1 MSILF
6 AANQL
11 TVIDAAR
18 AFLEA
23 GVSIIPLK
31 GKVCALK
38 SWAMAQQ
45 YRASLEVLDRW
56 HSDGLLDGVGVV
68 CGKVSGN
75 LVVLDFDSHEAVANF
90 QLLFPDLQDT
100 LIVSS
105 GSRRGCHFYYRVDD
119 LPASMLVKNHE
130 LRAKGMYVVAPPSV
144 HPVSGNEYLVQHQ
157 REPMRLHH
165 MEPVV
170 RWIKSKRPAPL
181 PAPQMSAIAAP
192 HVGAGQSREAYF
204 RDRYVET
211 ALRRQCGYVSVAS
224 EGNRNHQLY
233 WSAHALGQL
242 VGAGALERSRVETEL
257 LSVALSC
264 GLTQSESMATI
275 KSGIDRG
282 TERPRRIPGPPA
294 HKQK

>member
-105 GSRRGCHFYYRVDD
+105 GSRRGCHFYYRVDE
-119 LPASMLVKNHE
+119 LPSSMLVKNHE
-130 LRAKGMYVVAPPSV
+130 LRANGMYVVAPPSI
-144 HPVSGNEYLVQHQ
+144 HPVSGNEYLVQRH

-165 MEPVV
+165 MQPVV
-170 RWIKSKRPAPL
+170 RWINSKRPAL
-181 PAPQMSAIAAP
+181 PVQQINDVATP
-192 HVGAGQSREAYF
+192 HKTGLSREAWF

-211 ALRRQCGYVSVAS
+211 ALQRQVRYVGVAS
-224 EGNRNHQLY
+224 VGNRNTQLY

-242 VGAGALERSRVETEL
+242 VASGALVRSRVEAEL
-257 LSVALSC
+257 MTAALQS
-264 GLTQSESMATI
+264 GLNEAESTATI
-275 KSGIDRG
+275 KSGIDTG
-282 TERPRRIPGPPA
+282 MQRPRRIPGPPA